1 MFDIIYQLKQR
12 LDGLSPVER
21 KIADTVLGD
30 VDRAAQ
36 SGISE
41 LAADAGV
48 SVAAISR
55 FAKTLG
61 CGNVRELRAR
71 LAEASAVGKRFLD
84 SRHALPVS
92 ALYAQIG
99 DDIGSTLQRN
109 VGGLDETVVQ
119 ALAEALA
126 SARMIHV
133 FGMGGCSSV
142 LALELQNRLV
152 RFGRPICAYSD
163 AIMFKVVAATSGP
176 GDVIIALSVSG
187 SGHEL
192 LSAIDT
198 ARGYGTRIGA
208 ITRAGTPLAAR
219 SDWLLPISIEETD
232 FVFKPSASRYAMLLA
247 IDVLATTLAL
257 HLGEH
262 SRECL
267 RRIKLALDN
276 YRGGGERLPLGD

>member
-1 MFDIIYQLKQR
+1 MFDIVYQLKQR
-12 LDGLSPVER
+12 LDELSPVER
-21 KIADTVLGD
+21 RIADTVLAD

-41 LAADAGV
+41 LATEAKV
-48 SVAAISR
+48 SEAAISR
-55 FAKTLG
+55 FSKAVG

-84 SRHALPVS
+84 TRNTLPVS

-99 DDIGSTLQRN
+99 DDINSTLQRN

-119 ALAEALA
+119 AIAEALA

-152 RFGRPICAYSD
+152 RFGRPICACSD
-163 AIMFKVVAATSGP
+163 VIMLKVVAATLGP
-176 GDVIIALSVSG
+176 GDVVIALSVSG
-187 SGHEL
+187 NTIEL
-192 LSAIDT
+192 LSAIDI
-198 ARGYGTRIGA
+198 ARSYGARIGA
-208 ITRAGTPLAAR
+208 ITRAGTPLAER
-219 SDWLLPISIEETD
+219 SDWLLPIAIEETD
-232 FVFKPSASRYAMLLA
+232 FVLKPSTSRYAMLLA

-262 SRECL
+262 GRECL

-276 YRGGGERLPLGD
+276 YRGGAERLPLGD